1 MVVELEDTAVRS
13 RIQGAETELKALTMQ
28 LEARQS
34 ERVLTEQLMDER
46 IKQTEVNLSQARTRR
61 EQAEAASQL
70 ADYTAKQRKQL
81 QEKGI
86 TSESDYLQS
95 RSNSVQKQAE
105 LRSTDIELER
115 LRAQSMV
122 EQGESR
128 THLAELSAR
137 IAELEASIARR
148 RGELESLRKEW
159 DDHRVRATADG
170 LIGELADIRPG
181 SFVATGIRIATIVPI
196 GVLHAVAEFIPA
208 KAIGLVAPGQSARIR
223 LDGFPAAQYGTLQAR
238 VVDVAGEIRN
248 GTIRV
253 DLALASDHISSIPLQ
268 HGQPGIV
275 QIEVGRVS
283 PVELIVRTGVRMF
296 QADASAQ
303 PLPSAQNGSG
313 K

>member
-1 MVVELEDTAVRS
+1 
-13 RIQGAETELKALTMQ
+13 
-28 LEARQS
+28 
-34 ERVLTEQLMDER
+34 
-46 IKQTEVNLSQARTRR
+46 
-61 EQAEAASQL
+61 
-70 ADYTAKQRKQL
+70 
-81 QEKGI
+81 
-86 TSESDYLQS
+86 
-95 RSNSVQKQAE
+95 
-105 LRSTDIELER
+105 
-115 LRAQSMV
+115 
-122 EQGESR
+122 
-128 THLAELSAR
+128 
-137 IAELEASIARR
+137 
-148 RGELESLRKEW
+148 
-159 DDHRVRATADG
+159 
-170 LIGELADIRPG
+170 
-181 SFVATGIRIATIVPI
+181 VATGTRIATIVPT

-253 DLALASDHISSIPLQ
+253 DLALASDRISSIPLQ

-303 PLPSAQNGSG
+303 PLPGAQNGSA